1 VAWAPFLPLGG
12 QRHALVHSLF
22 FPPLHL
28 LFARFAARAL
38 ARRWFLHPAA
48 LMEFLVAGAFQFAFL
63 LCGIFLCFLS
73 FLLLFVSS
81 WLFRLNLLFP
91 FDYRSTL
98 MVRLFHLHFLLCDLV
113 GLLLSGSFELFML
126 SLLVQCICLIKCLRD
141 DSFFF

>member
-1 VAWAPFLPLGG
+1 
-12 QRHALVHSLF
+12 
-22 FPPLHL
+22 
-28 LFARFAARAL
+28 
-38 ARRWFLHPAA
+38 
-48 LMEFLVAGAFQFAFL
+48 
-63 LCGIFLCFLS
+63 LCFLS

-126 SLLVQCICLIKCLRD
+126 SLLVQCMCLIKCLRD
-141 DSFFF
+141 DSFFFLNFHGGRNSHLDLYTVAYKALQPICKMGSREPEL